1 MTCAVLPSTTIL
13 AASASACD
21 CESSAA
27 KDTVNPLAVLS
38 GSGGGAVLVESAGG
52 APSESTCVVSVSVV
66 KRTGWSSPAARGRNP
81 VHVNGYQKSDA
92 PPDTRCTSLS
102 ELPARNTMSSP
113 RLTT

>member
-52 APSESTCVVSVSVV
+52 APSES
-66 KRTGWSSPAARGRNP
+66 SPAARGRNP

-113 RLTT
+113 RLTTI